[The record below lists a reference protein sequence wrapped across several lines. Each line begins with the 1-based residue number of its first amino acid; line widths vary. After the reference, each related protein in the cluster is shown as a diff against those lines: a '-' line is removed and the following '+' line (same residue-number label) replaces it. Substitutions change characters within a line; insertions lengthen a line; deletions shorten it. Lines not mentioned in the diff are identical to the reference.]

1 MAKSSTGQMKEDEAK
16 ILAALQKFS
25 KENIDEI
32 AKHCGFSRQKVWRY
46 IKRLEENRFIWGYA
60 AVVDGQ
66 KLGHQ
71 KFMLLLK
78 RSLQALENKTADDF
92 ALNRFENTNL
102 ELGVTIQSSYYLH
115 GEYDWAIIFTA
126 PDITHAK
133 NFSNLMLKKYPGIIA
148 NMYLNQILFTERE
161 HYVLNPNPMKLGDF
175 L

>member
-1 MAKSSTGQMKEDEAK
+1 MAKSSTGQIKEDEAK

-46 IKRLEENRFIWGYA
+46 IKRLEENQLIWGYTA
-60 AVVDGQ
+60 IIDLH

-78 RSLQALENKTADDF
+78 RSLQGLENTTADDL
-92 ALNRFENTNL
+92 ALNRL
-102 ELGVTIQSSYYLH
+102 ETMYGDMGVTIQSSYYLH

-126 PDITHAK
+126 ADIAHAK
-133 NFSNLMLKKYPGIIA
+133 NFSNIILKKYPGIIA
-148 NMYLNQILFTERE
+148 NMNLIQILFTERE
-161 HYVLNPNPMKLGDF
+161 HYVLNPNPMKLRDF